1 MSPAT
6 PHAFPDGLALQDV
19 ARERSELATA
29 AAFGVLR
36 RAIVEGTP
44 VTREVLAEEAAYT
57 LDMAP
62 PDALHELDVV
72 AQRLGIASLV

>member
-1 MSPAT
+1 MTYAG
-6 PHAFPDGLALQDV
+6 PHGFLDGAVLDDA

-44 VTREVLAEEAAYT
+44 VTREVLTEEAAYT
-57 LDMAP
+57 LNMAA
-62 PDALHELDVV
+62 PDALRELDMV
-72 AQRLGIASLV
+72 AQRLGVAALV